1 MWLPI
6 ISGRAPHSSSIPVGE
21 SHGLCFQYF
30 STNLNQ
36 LNPLWHPHKW
46 STPLFIYGWFLYV
59 SLMISMEN
67 ISTDSTDSV
76 VPQWTQ
82 GNAPWHLNQR
92 APNVR
97 PVRATFGVFHL
108 AKRAKGSDTDVQ
120 TVEKRCKNDKL
131 GKKSETLMKIE
142 ENWNEHLLNFRTWH
156 KLHRLPVNHPEIHSH
171 FKVVLSYGFAVKRT
185 FLRQKQPHFMQ
196 LGPLEPLDGPHLK
209 AITPLSQKRL

>member
-1 MWLPI
+1 MIRNWSIAYIGNICGCLLIDVAWQSQATCRNRVDSAWQRQCHRQPRLWPDTPAC
-6 ISGRAPHSSSIPVGE
+6 SPEAHRTGGRVAA
-21 SHGLCFQYF
+21 
-30 STNLNQ
+30 
-36 LNPLWHPHKW
+36 
-46 STPLFIYGWFLYV
+46 
-59 SLMISMEN
+59 
-67 ISTDSTDSV
+67 STDSTDSV
-76 VPQWTQ
+76 VSQWTQ

-171 FKVVLSYGFAVKRT
+171 CKVVLSYGFAVKRT